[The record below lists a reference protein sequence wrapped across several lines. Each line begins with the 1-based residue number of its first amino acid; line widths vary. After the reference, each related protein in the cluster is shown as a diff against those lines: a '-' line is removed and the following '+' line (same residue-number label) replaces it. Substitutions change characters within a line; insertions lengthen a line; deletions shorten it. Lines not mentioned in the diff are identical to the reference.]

1 MQVLGDLV
9 RLNAKRY
16 PDKMAIIM
24 GEHSVTCAE
33 MNKTVNQM
41 AHGLLSLGIKTGD
54 RVGIWSRN
62 CLEFVP
68 ICFAVWKCGGVIVPI
83 NFRFKVDE
91 LLYLL
96 ENAQLS
102 MLFHSEELG
111 AFTQEA
117 RQRRAESLLPISLS
131 WAPLR
136 GGTSLKE
143 LVSGQ
148 SDEEPSVEVDPA
160 SAAMIMY
167 TSGTTGHPKGALF
180 THVKE
185 LLDVTSLALEGNL
198 TYEDV
203 MLVSGPMFH
212 NGGISAQILPALLF
226 GCTCVALG
234 GSFDPD
240 EVLSTV
246 ERHKVSVTM
255 WVPTMLAKL
264 VAHPGI
270 DRYDL
275 SSLRKIWY
283 GSSAI
288 SDVVLDACLRVFK
301 SDFYQFFGQTESGML
316 LVLKPGDHAQRSR
329 CTGREMCGAEV
340 RVVDENGQDTAVG
353 GVGEILGKHRPMG
366 MERYYGMEKE
376 TEETIR
382 DGWIHTGDLARVEG
396 QGYFTVVDR
405 LKDMIISG
413 AENIYCKEVEEV
425 IHEHP
430 GVEEAAV
437 FGIPDEMWGEVVCA
451 AVVPKEGCSISE
463 DEIVELC
470 ASRLSSYKKPKRVE
484 FRDALPKNPAGKV
497 VKKLL
502 REPYWIGK
510 TKRV

>member
-9 RLNAKRY
+9 RLDAKRY
-16 PDKMAIIM
+16 PEKKAIIID
-24 GEHSVTCAE
+24 EQSLTFAE
-33 MNKTVNQM
+33 LNKTVNQI
-41 AHGLLSLGIKTGD
+41 AHGLLSLGVKTGD

-62 CLEFVP
+62 CLEFIP
-68 ICFAVWKCGGVIVPI
+68 ICFAVWKCGAVIVPI

-91 LLYLL
+91 LLYQL
-96 ENAQLS
+96 ENAQPN

-111 AFTQEA
+111 APLQEA
-117 RQRRAESLLPISLS
+117 RERRAASLLPISLS
-131 WAPLR
+131 GAPLR
-136 GGTSLKE
+136 GGTTLKE
-143 LVSGQ
+143 LVFGQ
-148 SDEEPSVEVDPA
+148 SDEEPSVEVDPL

-167 TSGTTGHPKGALF
+167 TSGTTGLAKGALF
-180 THVKE
+180 THVKQ

-212 NGGISAQILPALLF
+212 NGGISAQILPALLL
-226 GCTCVALG
+226 GCTCVLLG

-240 EVLSTV
+240 EVLATV

-288 SDVVLDACLRVFK
+288 GEAVLDSCLRVFK
-301 SDFYQFFGQTESGML
+301 SNFYQFFGQTESGML

-329 CTGREMCGAEV
+329 FTGREMCGAEV
-340 RVVDENGQDTAVG
+340 RVVDEYGRDTPAG
-353 GVGEILGKHRPMG
+353 GVGEIIGKHKPMG
-366 MERYYGMEKE
+366 MECYYRMEKE

-382 DGWIHTGDLARVEG
+382 DGWIHTGDLARVEE

-413 AENIYCKEVEEV
+413 AENIYCKEIEDV
-425 IHEHP
+425 IRDHP
-430 GVEEAAV
+430 SVEEAAV
-437 FGIPDEMWGEVVCA
+437 FGIPDEMWGEAVCA